1 MNDDSL
7 TGHAHVYGDDV
18 NTDYI
23 IPSRYKAKSDNL
35 KETARYLMAEY
46 DPDLWERLRPGDFL
60 VGGYNFGCGSSRETA
75 PRIIQLNNVGAV
87 LAKSFGRIFYRNA
100 VNIGLPLVVCDTDG
114 IGMGDLLRLDLE
126 GGCIVNETASTMIRF
141 KPLESFV
148 RDILRAGGAVPYMRE
163 QGLLPKI

>member
-1 MNDDSL
+1 MNSDIL
-7 TGHAHVYGDDV
+7 TGRAHVYGDDI

-35 KETARYLMAEY
+35 TETARYLMAEH
-46 DPDLWERLRPGDFL
+46 DPDLRERLRPGDFL
-60 VGGYNFGCGSSRETA
+60 VGGQNFGCGSSRETA
-75 PRIIQLNNVGAV
+75 PRIIQLNSVGAV

-114 IGMGDLLRLDLE
+114 ISMGDALRLDLE
-126 GGCIVNETASTMIRF
+126 GGSIINETAGTTIRF
-141 KPLESFV
+141 KPLEGFV
-148 RDILRAGGAVPYMRE
+148 RDILRAGGAAPYMRE